1 MAGRTEYSCVSG
13 ARQMNNRFATNR
25 LCLYLRTAS
34 HLKPTQVAFQILR
47 RVFPSRPPQLSN
59 GAIPL
64 REGVRLRCEPISGT
78 FSGSDADFRFLNTV
92 KTFSGED
99 IDWESAEM
107 PKLWRYNLH
116 YFDYLLDAD
125 RSLGSKCHLISH
137 WIAHNPPGAE
147 DAWEPYTVS
156 LRIVNWVKLFL
167 QEPEIVEPEWSKS
180 LYQQAA
186 WLEKNIEYHILA
198 NHYLKNGKALFFFGV
213 LFAGTDAERW
223 LQKGLRILIEEAD
236 EQFLADGGH
245 YERSPMYHSICL
257 EDYLD
262 VLNLMIANSGLV
274 SQEVVRRFTLKANRA
289 LDFLN
294 DVCLPDGEIPLF
306 NDSALGIAPAPARI
320 FEYARRVIGY
330 ERPSL
335 PTNMTIIKK
344 AESGYFVIRNGQ
356 DMMIIDC
363 GLIGPDYQPGHAHC
377 DTLSYE
383 LALDGHRVVV
393 DSGVFDYEAGVHR
406 RYARSTKGHNTIS
419 VDGEEQSEIWGT
431 FRVAR
436 RAKPIGATIA
446 KLPERRV
453 RFEGMHDGFRRL
465 PGQVMHK
472 RAIEYDGRGTWT
484 VLDEV
489 TGTGNHKA
497 ESAIHLHPDYS
508 TKQVNDCIEIVK
520 KDGKAIVRLEL
531 IGNALIRVEPGRYFP
546 EFGIEHKNEVI
557 VLSRSGTL
565 PLEFGYR
572 ISKEC

>member
-1 MAGRTEYSCVSG
+1 
-13 ARQMNNRFATNR
+13 MNNRSATNR

-47 RVFPSRPPQLSN
+47 RVFLSRPPQLGN
-59 GAIPL
+59 DAIPL
-64 REGVRLRCEPISGT
+64 RNGMHLLCEPIPSK
-78 FSGSDADFRFLNTV
+78 FSGSDTAFLFLNAT
-92 KTFSGED
+92 KAFCAGG
-99 IDWESAEM
+99 IDWKSAEM

-116 YFDYLLDAD
+116 YCDYLLDTD
-125 RSLGSKCHLISH
+125 RSLQSKRQLISH
-137 WIAHNPPGAE
+137 WITHNPPGTA

-167 QEPEIVEPEWSKS
+167 QEPEIVVPEWLNV

-198 NHYLKNGKALFFFGV
+198 NHYLKNGKALFFAGSF
-213 LFAGTDAERW
+213 FAGTDAERW

-236 EQFLADGGH
+236 EQFLEDGGH

-262 VLNLMIANSGLV
+262 VLNLMTSNPGLI
-274 SQEVVRRFTLKANRA
+274 SQEVVDRLTEKSNTA

-306 NDSALGIAPAPARI
+306 NDSALGIAPAPACI
-320 FEYARRVIGY
+320 FEYARRITGY

-335 PTNMTIIKK
+335 PTNLTIIEK
-344 AESGYFVIRNGQ
+344 AESGYFVIRNDG
-356 DMMIIDC
+356 DMMIVDC
-363 GLIGPDYQPGHAHC
+363 GPVGPDYQPGHAHC

-383 LALDGHRVVV
+383 LALDGQRVVV
-393 DSGVFDYEAGVHR
+393 DSGVYDYEAGARR
-406 RYARSTKGHNTIS
+406 RYSRSTKGHNTIS
-419 VDGEEQSEIWGT
+419 VDGEEQSEIWGV

-436 RAKPIGATIA
+436 RAYPIGATIV
-446 KLPERRV
+446 KLSGDRV

-465 PGQVMHK
+465 SGKVMHK

-484 VLDEV
+484 VRDEV
-489 TGTGNHKA
+489 TGTGKHDV

-508 TKQVNDCIEIVK
+508 TKQVNDCIKILK

-531 IGNALIRVEPGRYFP
+531 VGNALIRVEPGRYFP

-557 VLSRSGTL
+557 VLSCSGTL
-565 PLEFGYR
+565 PLEIGYR